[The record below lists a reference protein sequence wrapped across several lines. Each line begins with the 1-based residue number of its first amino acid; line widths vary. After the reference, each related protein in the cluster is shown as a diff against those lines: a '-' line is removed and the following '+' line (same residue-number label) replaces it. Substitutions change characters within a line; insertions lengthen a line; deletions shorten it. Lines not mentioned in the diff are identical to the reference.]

1 MWKNADQENSNT
13 DTFHEVGVFGHPTK
27 QVEEV
32 IHTFFAGRCPEKCF
46 KTHSKTLETKIF
58 Y

>member
-1 MWKNADQENSNT
+1 MRKNADQENSNT
-13 DTFHEVGVFGHPTK
+13 DTVFGHPTK

-32 IHTFFAGRCPEKCF
+32 IHTFFAGRCSEKCF